1 MSVKSRIHQKIAV
14 IGLGTF
20 GASLAKELTAAGI
33 QVLAI
38 DKSLRLVDEISD
50 FVDHAVCLDSKDT
63 EALEQNGIHRVDAAA
78 VCIGDSFQETVM
90 VTLKLL
96 EMKVPR
102 VLARAAGESEA
113 QILNRIGAH
122 EVMFIEKEM
131 GKHWA
136 NLIARPGALEDFEV
150 SRNYSIVRIHPHPNW
165 VGRSLS
171 ELRLPKQH
179 GLTVLGFYQEERFK
193 LVEGPDSRLELSN
206 DLLVIGH
213 HQDIDRFFA
222 DRVKEEKSQKQKTQ
236 EAEDTSQG
244 RS

>member
-1 MSVKSRIHQKIAV
+1 MSVKSRIHQRIAV

-20 GASLAKELTAAGI
+20 GSSLAKELTAAGV

-50 FVDHAVCLDSKDT
+50 FVDHAVCLDSKDV
-63 EALEQNGIHRVDAAA
+63 EALEQNGIHKCDAAA

-96 EMKVPR
+96 EIKVPK

-113 QILNRIGAH
+113 EILNRIGAH

-136 NLIARPGALEDFEV
+136 SLMARPGALEDFEV
-150 SRNYSIVRIHPHPNW
+150 SKNYSIVRMHPHPDW
-165 VGRSLS
+165 FGKTLG
-171 ELRLPKQH
+171 ELRLPKTC
-179 GLTVLGFYQEERFK
+179 GLTVLGEYTNDKFG
-193 LVEGPDSRLELSN
+193 LVQGPDTVLDGSR
-206 DLLVIGH
+206 DILVIGH

-222 DRVKEEKSQKQKTQ
+222 SRAKEEKTHSSATK
-236 EAEDTSQG
+236 EVPDSN
-244 RS
+244 